1 MNGMLLFAPLLT
13 TQDDE
18 GSGRTAYLRTVERVR
33 SAQRAGI
40 DALLIDDRQAAGN
53 AGIGEFEAG
62 TLAAALAVATDGIG
76 LVATISTEHLEP
88 YHVARLLATIDYLS
102 GGWAGWQPAAPSD
115 ERETAN
121 YVLGPPGSHARQ
133 LGRAEEFAHVLTG
146 LWDSFQDDAFLRDRE
161 SGVYFLP
168 DRLQALDHKGEHFD
182 VAGPLNIARPPQGH
196 PVLVHRLLTVEDAE
210 FAGRVADIAV
220 LPAERRTEVA
230 EIGKTVRAAA
240 SQCGR
245 AETDVRIVLEVPA
258 DGPDELFQTDVIDGF
273 VLLAPQGPAEAAHNA
288 VLERAT
294 ALREGAGQPVDSSL
308 RTRLG
313 LLRPPGRRKAA

>member
-1 MNGMLLFAPLLT
+1 MLLFAQLLT
-13 TQDDE
+13 AQED
-18 GSGRTAYLRTVERVR
+18 GGPGRTAYRRTVERVR
-33 SAQRAGI
+33 SAQRVGI
-40 DALLIDDRQAAGN
+40 DALLIGDRQAAGP

-76 LVATISTEHLEP
+76 IVTTLSTGQLEP
-88 YHVARLLATIDYLS
+88 YHVARLLATVDYLS

-115 ERETAN
+115 DHETAN
-121 YVLGPPGSHARQ
+121 YGPGQPGSPARQ
-133 LGRAEEFAHVLTG
+133 LGRTEEFTHVLTG

-210 FAGRVADIAV
+210 FAGRAADVAV
-220 LPAERRTEVA
+220 LPAERGTEAA
-230 EIGKTVRAAA
+230 EMSKTVRAAA
-240 SQCGR
+240 GRHGR
-245 AETDVRIVLEVPA
+245 AETDVRFVLEVPA
-258 DGPDELFQTDVIDGF
+258 DGPDELFRTDIADGF
-273 VLLAPQGPAEAAHNA
+273 VLLAPRGPADAAHSA

-294 ALREGAGQPVDSSL
+294 ALRGGAVQPADGSL
-308 RTRLG
+308 RDRLG